1 MDLSNIYQRIIM
13 QKASECPNNN
23 QFDSDVH
30 LTNPTC
36 GDDISMASDE
46 KKPNVEKLQ
55 VECDGCIIC
64 KGATQMMLEA
74 IQDKSADQINE
85 LVLNMSKMM
94 THEDYDEELLGD
106 LVAFQSVVH
115 LPIRIKCAMLPFK
128 AIYQLINGDDI
139 NR

>member
-13 QKASECPNNN
+13 QKAGECPNNN

-36 GDDISMASDE
+36 GDDIMMAADTNQ
-46 KKPNVEKLQ
+46 PNVENLQ
-55 VECDGCIIC
+55 VACDGCIIC
-64 KGATQMMLEA
+64 KGATKMMLEA

-94 THEDYDEELLGD
+94 THEAYNEKLLGD
-106 LVAFQSVVH
+106 LVSFQSVVH

>member
-1 MDLSNIYQRIIM
+1 M
-13 QKASECPNNN
+13 QKSSECPNNN
-23 QFDSDVH
+23 QFNSDVH

-36 GDDISMASDE
+36 GDDIMMAADE
-46 KKPNVEKLQ
+46 KHPNVINLK
-55 VECDGCIIC
+55 VSCDGCIIC
-64 KGATQMMLEA
+64 KGSTKMMLEA
-74 IQDKSADQINE
+74 IQDKSANQINE

-94 THEDYDEELLGD
+94 THEDFDQELLGD
-106 LVAFQSVVH
+106 LVAFKSVVH

>member
-1 MDLSNIYQRIIM
+1 M

-30 LTNPTC
+30 LTNLTC
-36 GDDISMASDE
+36 GDDISMAADE
-46 KKPNVEKLQ
+46 KNPKVENLQ
-55 VECDGCIIC
+55 VACDGCIIC

-94 THEDYDEELLGD
+94 THEHYNEELLGD
-106 LVAFQSVVH
+106 LVAFKSVVH

-128 AIYQLINGDDI
+128 AIYLLINVVVI

>member
-13 QKASECPNNN
+13 QKASKCPNNN
-23 QFDSDVH
+23 HFNFDIH
-30 LTNPTC
+30 LINPTC
-36 GDDISMASDE
+36 GDDIIMASDK
-46 KKPNVEKLQ
+46 KKPNVTNLQ
-55 VECDGCIIC
+55 VACNGCIIC
-64 KGATQMMLEA
+64 KGSAKMMLEA
-74 IQDKSADQINE
+74 IQDKSSEQINE

-94 THEDYDEELLGD
+94 THEDFDGELLGD

>member
-1 MDLSNIYQRIIM
+1 
-13 QKASECPNNN
+13 
-23 QFDSDVH
+23 
-30 LTNPTC
+30 
-36 GDDISMASDE
+36 MAADE
-46 KKPNVEKLQ
+46 KNPKVEKLQ
-55 VECDGCIIC
+55 VACDGCIIC
-64 KGATQMMLEA
+64 KGSTQMMLES

-94 THEDYDEELLGD
+94 THEDYNKELLGD